1 MTLKYDSPVFLR
13 PALMGRALSAALVA
27 GFCFTTTAFADGG
40 SDAFR
45 VRMEKWVEAR
55 TVLSKE
61 RSDWIVERQY
71 LESTRDLLKDER
83 DSLRDEIK
91 RLEESQTGADQERQN
106 LVLEKDD
113 FQQSSDVLS
122 LKIRAL
128 EDQVKTLVPKLP
140 VPLVDRLEPLLVQIP
155 ENPDESTIALGQRLM
170 NVLGVLSQ
178 TEKWNSTATFVGET
192 RSVGGADRVQVRT
205 LYWGLSQAVYVDAQG
220 KTAGVGRPAGSSWE
234 FVDDSS
240 LVVDAKLLLDI
251 YEGNVDTIAF
261 VPMPVN
267 IK

>member
-1 MTLKYDSPVFLR
+1 MKPQNDSPVLLNAILAGLAGTIAFTL
-13 PALMGRALSAALVA
+13 ALAP
-27 GFCFTTTAFADGG
+27 TAHAEGG

-45 VRMEKWVEAR
+45 ARMEKWVEAR
-55 TVLSKE
+55 TILSKE
-61 RSDWIVERQY
+61 RSDWIVEKQY

-91 RLEESQTGADQERQN
+91 RLEESQTGADEERQI
-106 LVLEKDD
+106 LASEKDD
-113 FQQSSDVLS
+113 YQRTSDVLS

-128 EDQVKTLVPKLP
+128 EEQVTALVPRLP
-140 VPLVDRLEPLLVQIP
+140 TPLVERLEPLLVQIP
-155 ENPDESTIALGQRLM
+155 DNPEESTVALGQRLM
-170 NVLGVLSQ
+170 NVLGVLAQ

-192 RSVGGADRVQVRT
+192 RSVGGAERVQVRT
-205 LYWGLSQAVYVDAQG
+205 LYWGLSQAIYVDAQG
-220 KTAGVGRPAGSSWE
+220 KTAGVGRPAGSTWE
-234 FVDDSS
+234 FVDDAG
-240 LVVDAKLLLDI
+240 LAVDAKLLLDI